1 MILLYVSAKKTYFQD
16 SSIFELTPSSGFSSR
31 LYYQPLFGKG
41 ARAPQAREREGGIEP
56 SPRAELQA
64 AAESQIRDKPLM

>member
-1 MILLYVSAKKTYFQD
+1 MIPLYVSAKKTYFQD

-31 LYYQPLFGKG
+31 LYYQLLFGKG
-41 ARAPQAREREGGIEP
+41 ARAPQARESGGIEP